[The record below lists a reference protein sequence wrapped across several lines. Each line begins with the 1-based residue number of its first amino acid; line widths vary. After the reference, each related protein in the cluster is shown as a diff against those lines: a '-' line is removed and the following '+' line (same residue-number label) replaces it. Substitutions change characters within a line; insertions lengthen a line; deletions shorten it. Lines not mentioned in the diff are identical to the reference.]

1 MNKFRHILC
10 LAALLLCFTSAMAA
24 EEGEKPKVD
33 VNGTVLG
40 HIKDSYE
47 WHVYGSGENAVAFG
61 LPVIV
66 HSSTGWH
73 VFNSKK
79 FYENETADDEEEMQP
94 KDALIR
100 GPYNLAIAE
109 EGPNAGKIVELI
121 GDEQQPVFDISITKT
136 VCVLFINAFL
146 LIVIMLSCAHWYKGR
161 KASDAAPKG
170 FVGFVEMLVMY
181 VIDNM
186 IAPSIG
192 KGYEKYAPYLLT
204 CFFFIFL
211 SNVLGIIPFPPFGG
225 NLTGNIACTFFL
237 ALCTF
242 VVTQFSG
249 TKHYW
254 KDIFWPNVPMALKA
268 IPLMP
273 LIEFVGIFTKPFALM
288 IRLFAN
294 MMAGH
299 AIALSITCVIFVA
312 ATMGMGM
319 LVGLGAVSMLMSIF
333 MLALECLVCFI
344 QAMVFTQLSATFI
357 GLARIHEEE

>member
-1 MNKFRHILC
+1 MNKLKHILC
-10 LAALLLCFTSAMAA
+10 MTLMLLCISPATAS
-24 EEGEKPKVD
+24 EESGKVD

-47 WHVYGSGENAVAFG
+47 WHVYGSHENAVAIP
-61 LPVIV
+61 LPIIV
-66 HSSTGWH
+66 YSSTGWH
-73 VFNSKK
+73 VFMSDKILEGK
-79 FYENETADDEEEMQP
+79 VYEGLT
-94 KDALIR
+94 
-100 GPYNLAIAE
+100 IAE
-109 EGPNAGKIVELI
+109 EGANAGKVVELAD
-121 GDEQQPVFDISITKT
+121 GEEKSVFDISITKT
-136 VCVLFINAFL
+136 VCVLFIDSFLLL
-146 LIVIMLSCAHWYKGR
+146 LIVLLPARWYKKR
-161 KASDAAPKG
+161 KPSDEAPTG
-170 FVGFVEMLVMY
+170 FTGFMEMLIMY
-181 VIDNM
+181 VMENM
-186 IAPSIG
+186 IQPSIG

-204 CFFFIFL
+204 CFFFIFTC
-211 SNVLGIIPFPPFGG
+211 NVLGIIPFPPFGG

-242 VVTQFSG
+242 IVTQFSG

-254 KDIFWPNVPMALKA
+254 KDIFWPEVPLALKA

-312 ATMGMGM
+312 ATMGYGM
-319 LVGLGAVSMLMSIF
+319 LAGLGFVSVLMSIF
-333 MLALECLVCFI
+333 MLTLECLVCFI

-357 GLARIHEEE
+357 GLARIHPEGH

>member
-1 MNKFRHILC
+1 MTFMLLSILP
-10 LAALLLCFTSAMAA
+10 AMAG
-24 EEGEKPKVD
+24 EESGKVD

-47 WHVYGSGENAVAFG
+47 WHIIGSHENAVAIP
-61 LPVIV
+61 LPIIV

-73 VFNSKK
+73 VFLSDRILEGKV
-79 FYENETADDEEEMQP
+79 YEGLT
-94 KDALIR
+94 
-100 GPYNLAIAE
+100 IAE
-109 EGPNAGKIVELI
+109 EGANAGKVVEI
-121 GDEQQPVFDISITKT
+121 ADGEEKSVFDISITKT
-136 VCVLFINAFL
+136 VCVLFLDSILLL
-146 LIVIMLSCAHWYKGR
+146 LIILLPARWYK
-161 KASDAAPKG
+161 KHKPSDEAPSG
-170 FVGFVEMLVMY
+170 FTGFIEMMVMY
-181 VIDNM
+181 VIENM
-186 IAPSIG
+186 IEPSIG

-204 CFFFIFL
+204 CFFFIFTC
-211 SNVLGIIPFPPFGG
+211 NVLGIIPFPPFGG

-254 KDIFWPNVPMALKA
+254 KDIFWPEVPFALKCPV
-268 IPLMP
+268 PLMP
-273 LIEFVGIFTKPFALM
+273 AIEFVGIFTKPFALM

-312 ATMGMGM
+312 ATMGYGM
-319 LVGLGAVSMLMSIF
+319 LAGLGLVSMLMSIF
-333 MLALECLVCFI
+333 MLTLECLVCFI

-357 GLARIHEEE
+357 GLARIHPEAEAHK